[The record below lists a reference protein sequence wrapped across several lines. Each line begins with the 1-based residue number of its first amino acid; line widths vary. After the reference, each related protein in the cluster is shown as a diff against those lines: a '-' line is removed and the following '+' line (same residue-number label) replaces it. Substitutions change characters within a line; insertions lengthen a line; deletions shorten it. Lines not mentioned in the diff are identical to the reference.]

1 MDFVIGLPR
10 SKKGN
15 DFIWVVVDRLTNS
28 TLFLHK
34 KWQISGTSS
43 QVICEGSD

>member
-1 MDFVIGLPR
+1 MDFVIRLPR

-28 TLFLHK
+28 TLFLPK
-34 KWQISGTSS
+34 KMTNL
-43 QVICEGSD
+43 VDK